1 MPIAG
6 PEDKNGDIFCGEP
19 DAPKPVMGPEDT
31 KGVVAREGPD
41 ASMPPTGPGDLKG
54 VEDCGAARNG
64 EVGLPGKFAC
74 SFPLGC
80 IFT

>member
-1 MPIAG
+1 MPPSQSWDLKIQRGGGVA
-6 PEDKNGDIFCGEP
+6 
-19 DAPKPVMGPEDT
+19 AP
-31 KGVVAREGPD
+31 EGPD